1 MQLVHAAALVHG
13 QAEVGRERRLE
24 REVVAGR
31 ALVAALGRA
40 AVAAAGAAVAQRA
53 RLDEA
58 LALVVGAARQR
69 QHGQVQALHA
79 LQRQVLELL

>member
-40 AVAAAGAAVAQRA
+40 AVAAAGAAVA
-53 RLDEA
+53 
-58 LALVVGAARQR
+58 
-69 QHGQVQALHA
+69 
-79 LQRQVLELL
+79 